1 MTEYKIERWD
11 VILVDNN
18 RLPIIYVKPD
28 LDFIEFVRRNNYKVF
43 VNIKGTG
50 TIYDNHLIEGI
61 ADQSAFVPNCRPN
74 FFANTGLYVITLQS
88 SWSGYPEFEKLGT
101 VVFHGYN

>member
-11 VILVDNN
+11 VILVNN
-18 RLPIIYVKPD
+18 HRLPIIYVKPD

-43 VNIKGTG
+43 VNIKGTR
-50 TIYDNHLIEGI
+50 TVYDNNLIEGTV
-61 ADQSAFVPNCRPN
+61 DQSSFVPNCRPN

-88 SWSGYPEFEKLGT
+88 SWNGYPEFGKLGT
-101 VVFHGYN
+101 VIFHGYN